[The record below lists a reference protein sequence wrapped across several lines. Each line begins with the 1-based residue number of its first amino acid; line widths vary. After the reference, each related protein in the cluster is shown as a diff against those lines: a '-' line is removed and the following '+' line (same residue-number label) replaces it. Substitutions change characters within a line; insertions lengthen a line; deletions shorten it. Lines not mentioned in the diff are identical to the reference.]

1 MKKIRVLIIE
11 DSKVVR
17 ELLEHIVG
25 SDLRLEIAATTGSAE
40 EALAMLEDVS
50 PDVISMDIRLPG
62 MNGLEA
68 TQRIMT
74 ERPTPIVVVS
84 ASDVCQDLQISI
96 KALQAGALAVLEKP
110 AGVTSAD
117 YDPIARRLCTQLA
130 IMSQVKLVRRR
141 IAVSDP
147 MPVQTRPTNASVAH
161 AGHRESRAILR
172 PAGGYRMLGIVSSTG
187 GPGALARLLP
197 GLGSGY
203 PLPIALVQH
212 ITSSF
217 TEGFASWLQ
226 SASPFTVTIVR
237 DRVVPVPGHI
247 YLAAPEHH
255 LRMESRILVADRGD
269 RVCGQRPSGTVL
281 FESLAWNLGSGALGV
296 LLTGMG
302 EDGASGLLRLRSRG
316 GHTIAEDRS
325 TAVVYGMPAEAVRL
339 GAVCES
345 LPLGSIAPRILDL
358 TLSMQEVA

>member
-11 DSKVVR
+11 DSKVIR
-17 ELLEHIVG
+17 ELLVHIIG
-25 SDLRLEIAATTGSAE
+25 KDLRLDIAAVTGSAE
-40 EALAMLEDVS
+40 EALAMLEHVS

-68 TQRIMT
+68 TQRIMA

-84 ASDVCQDLQISI
+84 AGDVCQDLQISI
-96 KALQAGALAVLEKP
+96 KALEAGALAVVEKP

-117 YDPIARRLCTQLA
+117 YESVARRLCTQLA

-141 IAVSDP
+141 IAASP
-147 MPVQTRPTNASVAH
+147 ANAPVTHARRP
-161 AGHRESRAILR
+161 ESRAILR
-172 PAGGYRMLGIVSSTG
+172 PAGYRMLGIVSSTG
-187 GPGALARLLP
+187 GPGALAKLLP

-217 TEGFASWLQ
+217 TESFASWLQ
-226 SASPFTVTIVR
+226 GISPFTVTIVS
-237 DRVVPVPGHI
+237 DRVMPVPGHI
-247 YLAAPEHH
+247 YLAAAEHH
-255 LRMESRILVADRGD
+255 LKMERGTLVADRSE
-269 RVCGQRPSGTVL
+269 RVCGQRPSGTLL
-281 FESLAWNLGSGALGV
+281 FESLASNLGSAALGV

-302 EDGASGLLRLRSRG
+302 DDGASGLLQLRSQG
-316 GHTIAEDRS
+316 GHTIAEHRS

-345 LPLGSIAPRILDL
+345 LPLPAIAPRLLDL
-358 TLSMQEVA
+358 TSSMREVA

>member
-11 DSKVVR
+11 DSKVIR
-17 ELLEHIVG
+17 ELLEHIIG
-25 SDLRLEIAATTGSAE
+25 SDPRLEIAAVTGSAE
-40 EALAMLEDVS
+40 EALAMLEHVS

-74 ERPTPIVVVS
+74 EKPTPIVVVS
-84 ASDVCQDLQISI
+84 AGDVCQDLQISI

-110 AGVTSAD
+110 AGISSAD
-117 YDPIARRLCTQLA
+117 YEPIARRLCTQLA

-141 IAVSDP
+141 IAVSEP
-147 MPVQTRPTNASVAH
+147 RTTNAPVAP
-161 AGHRESRAILR
+161 ARRGELR
-172 PAGGYRMLGIVSSTG
+172 VVPRLASCRMVGIVSSTG
-187 GPGALARLLP
+187 GPGALVQLLP
-197 GLGSGY
+197 ELGTSY

-226 SASPFTVTIVR
+226 SVSPFTVTIVR
-237 DRVVPVPGHI
+237 DRVVPRPGHI

-255 LRMESRILVADRGD
+255 LRMERGTLVVDRGD
-269 RVCGQRPSGTVL
+269 PVCGQRPSGTVL
-281 FESLAWNLGSGALGV
+281 FESMASNLGSGALGV

-316 GHTIAEDRS
+316 GHTIAEDAS

-345 LPLGSIAPRILDL
+345 LPLPAIAPRILDL

>member
-17 ELLEHIVG
+17 ELLEHIIG
-25 SDLRLEIAATTGSAE
+25 SDLRLEIAAVTESAE

-84 ASDVCQDLQISI
+84 GSDVCQDLQISI

-117 YDPIARRLCTQLA
+117 YEPIARRLCTQLA

-141 IAVSDP
+141 IAVGDS
-147 MPVQTRPTNASVAH
+147 RATNASVAH
-161 AGHRESRAILR
+161 ARAVLR
-172 PAGGYRMLGIVSSTG
+172 PAGAYRMLGIVSSTG

-212 ITSSF
+212 ITTSF
-217 TEGFASWLQ
+217 TEGFASWLE
-226 SASPFTVTIVR
+226 SVSPFAVTIVR
-237 DRVVPVPGHI
+237 DRVLPVPGNI

-255 LRMESRILVADRGD
+255 LRMERGTLLVDRGD

-281 FESLAWNLGSGALGV
+281 FESMASNLGSGALGV

-316 GHTIAEDRS
+316 GHTIAEDAS

-345 LPLGSIAPRILDL
+345 LPLPAIAPRILDL